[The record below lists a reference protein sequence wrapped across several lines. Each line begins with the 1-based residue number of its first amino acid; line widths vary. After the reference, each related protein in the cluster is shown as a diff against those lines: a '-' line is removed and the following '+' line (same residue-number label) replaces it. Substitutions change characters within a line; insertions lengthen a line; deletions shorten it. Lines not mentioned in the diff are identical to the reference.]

1 MKKYYFSLLFILCI
15 FFCAFGQQYGSFKD
29 TRDGKVYKTVKIGN
43 QEWMAE
49 DLKTTVYN
57 NGDGIYEAKNEKQ
70 WKEYSNKKMGCYRKL
85 NNSTYVYNGFAIR
98 DKRGIIPTGYGLPK
112 YQDFKI
118 LMKFLGDGDSQSG
131 KSTKSLATYP
141 IYIEDFINGDLETV
155 EIKTNGA
162 SRFNAKKGG
171 FVYDIGSLGNEGNCS
186 YWWTSSLEG
195 NGLIVVDIGYCS
207 QDLGGGKGSYPLTF
221 GFAVRAIKK

>member
-1 MKKYYFSLLFILCI
+1 MVISLCYISIHICKAQENITLKYSLE
-15 FFCAFGQQYGSFKD
+15 
-29 TRDGKVYKTVKIGN
+29 GKAYNTVKIGN

-57 NGDGIYEAKNEKQ
+57 NGDGIYEAKSEIQ

-85 NNSTYVYNGFAIR
+85 NNSTYVYNGFAIT
-98 DKRGIIPTGYGLPK
+98 DKRGIIPTSYCLPK

-131 KSTKSLATYP
+131 KATKSLATYS
-141 IYIEDFINGDLETV
+141 IYIEDFINGSLETV
-155 EIKTNGA
+155 EIKTNGT
-162 SRFNAKKGG
+162 SRYNAKKGG
-171 FVYDIGSLGNEGNCS
+171 YVYNNGSLGNEGNCS
-186 YWWTSSLEG
+186 YWWTDSLEG
-195 NGLIVVDIGYCS
+195 NELMVVDIGYCS